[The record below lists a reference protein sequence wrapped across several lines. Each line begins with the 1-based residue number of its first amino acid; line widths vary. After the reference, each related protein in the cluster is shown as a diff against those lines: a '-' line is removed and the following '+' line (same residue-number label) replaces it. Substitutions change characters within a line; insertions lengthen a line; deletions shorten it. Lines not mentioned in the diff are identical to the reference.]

1 MPGSQF
7 FYGAKPIVLRRAFR
21 TAPALPK
28 SIGECGDVLLSGF
41 VSGYAVAV
49 RGPALL
55 MPFLWVQVSL
65 VGVLE
70 DLPGAFVSGQ
80 VILFAM
86 VLGAGTM
93 RVGGKVVVFGGYLL

>member
-1 MPGSQF
+1 
-7 FYGAKPIVLRRAFR
+7 
-21 TAPALPK
+21 
-28 SIGECGDVLLSGF
+28 
-41 VSGYAVAV
+41 
-49 RGPALL
+49 

-93 RVGGKVVVFGGYLL
+93 RVGGKVMVLGGYLL